1 MEVNHKLIFWDVQAG
16 TADVGAA
23 ARAQI
28 AKATLALQEHPD
40 VVFSSSAGGYDDSE
54 SPEIAL
60 LVPVDFSPLALQ
72 PAIER
77 AVLAEGLTT
86 KITLKSDVRFFSFEE
101 SEMTALADASVEDVA
116 RARESVDEL
125 VNLQRVEKDETAK
138 PKELVD
144 QLIEHFTALKTLSK
158 EEVSA
163 QSITDAKDFPSSVLL
178 DQLSVSVDKYNRM
191 KKARGSDIESE
202 IKNLQDALSKL
213 STEKKTNAAVLV
225 MVTSGLVT
233 IGKAMWNAYSA
244 VGKAGGV
251 TPMISGL
258 INSVGGVGVVS
269 ATASA
274 IVAVISILWAI
285 LKK

>member
-101 SEMTALADASVEDVA
+101 PEMTALADASVEDVA